1 MLLTV
6 DIGNSSICLGL
17 FKDNALSAT
26 AKLSADTK
34 RSADEYAVII
44 RGLLSSHG
52 VPPHEITAAIIS
64 SVVPKLTHT
73 IEKALKWQD
82 MSPMSVYIAGNG
94 VKTGISLKVDD
105 PSQLGAD
112 IVTNAAAAVKL
123 YGAPV
128 AVIDIGTATVIS
140 AVNDQKALVGVA
152 ITPGPLAALEGLREA
167 AALIPYTEL
176 SKPVGS
182 LGKNTPAALRAG
194 LVMGHACMID
204 GMLDRI
210 FSEYRLPA
218 DTPVVITGGL
228 APLIMAECR
237 HALKYEEHLT
247 LWGLYHMYTA
257 TLSARIRK
265 DDSLPHKR

>member
-1 MLLTV
+1 MLLTI

-17 FKDNALSAT
+17 FRDDTLAAT
-26 AKLSADTK
+26 AKLSSDTK

-44 RGLLSSHG
+44 RGLLSAHG
-52 VPPHEITAAIIS
+52 VSPQEITAAIIS

-73 IEKALKWQD
+73 VEKALARQD
-82 MSPMSVYIAGNG
+82 IPPAPVYVVGSG

-105 PSQLGAD
+105 PTQLGAD
-112 IVTNAAAAVKL
+112 IVVNAAAAVKT

-128 AVIDIGTATVIS
+128 AVVDVGTATVIS
-140 AVNDQKALVGVA
+140 AVSEDKALIGVA
-152 ITPGPLAALEGLREA
+152 IAPGPVASQEGLRQA

-176 SKPVGS
+176 STPES
-182 LGKNTPAALRAG
+182 ALGKNTPAALRAG

-210 FSEYRLPA
+210 FAERRLPEN
-218 DTPVVITGGL
+218 TPVVITGGL

-237 HALKYEEHLT
+237 HGLQYEEHLT

-257 TLSARIRK
+257 TVSAK
-265 DDSLPHKR
+265 NKKG

>member
-6 DIGNSSICLGL
+6 DIGNSSICLGIFRENSL
-17 FKDNALSAT
+17 AVT

-34 RSADEYAVII
+34 RSADEYDVII
-44 RGLLSSHG
+44 RGLLSAHG
-52 VPPHEITAAIIS
+52 VNPQEINAAIIS
-64 SVVPKLTHT
+64 SVVPKLTYT
-73 IEKALKWQD
+73 VEKTLKRQD
-82 MSPMSVYIAGNG
+82 MPIFVVGNG

-123 YGAPV
+123 CGAPV
-128 AVIDIGTATVIS
+128 AVVDIGTATVIS
-140 AVNDQKALVGVA
+140 AVNQQKALIGVA
-152 ITPGPLAALEGLREA
+152 IAPGPAASLEGLREA

-176 SKPVGS
+176 SAAVEP
-182 LGKNTPAALRAG
+182 LGKNTAASLRAG

-210 FSEYRLPA
+210 FAAYHLPE
-218 DTPVVITGGL
+218 DTPVVVTGGL
-228 APLIMAECR
+228 APLIIPQCSHRMQ
-237 HALKYEEHLT
+237 YEDHLT

-257 TLSARIRK
+257 TMAAK
-265 DDSLPHKR
+265 NKKG

>member
-1 MLLTV
+1 MLLTI

-17 FKDNALSAT
+17 FREDTLAAT

-44 RGLLSSHG
+44 RGLLSAHG
-52 VPPHEITAAIIS
+52 VDPDEITDAIIS

-73 IEKALKWQD
+73 MEQALEWLNT
-82 MSPMSVYIAGNG
+82 SPASVYIVGNG

-105 PSQLGAD
+105 PTQLGAD
-112 IVTNAAAAVKL
+112 IVTNAAAAVKR
-123 YGAPV
+123 YGVPV
-128 AVIDIGTATVIS
+128 AVVDVGTATVIS
-140 AVNDQKALVGVA
+140 AVGEQKALMGVA
-152 ITPGPLAALEGLREA
+152 IAPGPVASQEGLREA

-176 SKPVGS
+176 SKPAGA

-204 GMLDRI
+204 GMLERI
-210 FSEYRLPA
+210 LAEYRLPA

-237 HALKYEEHLT
+237 HTLLYEEHLT

-257 TLSARIRK
+257 TVNAK
-265 DDSLPHKR
+265 NKKG